1 MTYAKL
7 KELLEG
13 MTETQLHNE
22 VVACQD
28 VQGEHDVLLRIKDI
42 RLLRDNINSP
52 IYPALVA

>member
-13 MTETQLHNE
+13 MTETQLHKE
-22 VVACQD
+22 VVACND
-28 VQGEHDVLLRIKDI
+28 VQGQHDILLKIKDI
-42 RLLRDNINSP
+42 RLLRDDEESS